1 MEMDDTTQQVESGYV
16 QTVPVNDGGLEEA
29 ADTVDEAVAQACAK
43 LGIEEQDAE
52 VLVLSQG
59 VTALPGET
67 VSGSRAKVR
76 VWKMDALTS
85 HAREILSGLLDKMGA
100 EATITARRGHLG
112 SHPAGDVP
120 PVILDVS
127 GDDLGLLI
135 GWRGETLQAIQTLIH
150 LMIAGDDD
158 SARKVYI
165 DVERYRLRREEYVRS
180 LAHRIAQRVRETGE
194 RYVLDPMQPY
204 ERRVVHVTLQE
215 EEGVRTESTGAEPR
229 RRVAV
234 IPTNPENAT
243 RRPGSA
249 YGNRSQWGQ
258 GRRNG
263 SHYDR

>member
-1 MEMDDTTQQVESGYV
+1 MEMDEITQQVESGSV
-16 QTVPVNDGGLEEA
+16 QTASVDDGSIEES
-29 ADTVDEAVAQACAK
+29 ADTVDEAVAKACGK
-43 LGIEEQDAE
+43 LGISEKDAE

-67 VSGSRAKVR
+67 VSGSLARVR
-76 VWKMDALTS
+76 VWKMDALTQR
-85 HAREILSGLLDKMGA
+85 ARTILAALLEKMGA

-112 SHPAGDVP
+112 SHPAGDAP

-135 GWRGETLQAIQTLIH
+135 GWRGETLQSIQSLIH
-150 LMIAGDDD
+150 LMIATEDD

-204 ERRVVHVTLQE
+204 ERRVVHVALQE
-215 EEGVRTESTGAEPR
+215 EEGVRTESTGVEPR

-243 RRPGSA
+243 RRPGTA
-249 YGNRSQWGQ
+249 YGNRNQWGH
-258 GRRNG
+258 GRRNS